1 MRAAPNDA
9 RRPGGGPAHRHQ
21 AYHRGAAARRA
32 RVRCRRHL
40 SVTGAY
46 CVVVS
51 DAHNTPDGPDAG
63 SPAGSESG
71 SAGGPEIGSV
81 DGPNTA
87 SHGPAENDETSLRD
101 RPLMPPDLLEHALA
115 ARGFMP
121 PPEGRRLFEEAVRA
135 LRDGPGLEVGT
146 WCGKSAVYLGAA
158 ARLTGST
165 VFTLDHH
172 RGSEENQPG
181 WEWHDTS
188 MVDAHSGLL
197 DTLPSFRRT
206 WDEQVRDVVTAVV
219 ATTEQVAAWWSTPVE
234 FLFLDGNHVEE
245 MAQHDYAAFAQHVAP
260 GGLLAVH
267 DVFPD
272 PNDGGQAPWHVVE
285 RALAEGFEEVSVTG
299 SLRVLRR
306 A

>member
-1 MRAAPNDA
+1 MTPQLPQHVLDA
-9 RRPGGGPAHRHQ
+9 F
-21 AYHRGAAARRA
+21 
-32 RVRCRRHL
+32 
-40 SVTGAY
+40 
-46 CVVVS
+46 
-51 DAHNTPDGPDAG
+51 DAT
-63 SPAGSESG
+63 
-71 SAGGPEIGSV
+71 
-81 DGPNTA
+81 T
-87 SHGPAENDETSLRD
+87 
-101 RPLMPPDLLEHALA
+101 
-115 ARGFMP
+115 GFMP
-121 PPEGRRLFEEAVRA
+121 LDEGRALFEAACTAR
-135 LRDGPGLEVGT
+135 PGAWLEIGT
-146 WCGKSAVYLGAA
+146 YCGKSTVLLAQA
-158 ARLTGST
+158 AREVGGTQIVT
-165 VFTLDHH
+165 VDHH
-172 RGSEENQPG
+172 HGSEENQPG

-188 MVDAHSGLL
+188 MVDEHSGLL

-206 WDEQVRDVVTAVV
+206 WDSHVKDVVSAVV

-285 RALAEGFEEVSVTG
+285 RALAEAFEEVSVTG

>member
-1 MRAAPNDA
+1 MTPQLPQHVLDA
-9 RRPGGGPAHRHQ
+9 F
-21 AYHRGAAARRA
+21 
-32 RVRCRRHL
+32 
-40 SVTGAY
+40 
-46 CVVVS
+46 
-51 DAHNTPDGPDAG
+51 DAT
-63 SPAGSESG
+63 
-71 SAGGPEIGSV
+71 
-81 DGPNTA
+81 T
-87 SHGPAENDETSLRD
+87 
-101 RPLMPPDLLEHALA
+101 
-115 ARGFMP
+115 GFMP
-121 PPEGRRLFEEAVRA
+121 LDEGRALFEAACTAR
-135 LRDGPGLEVGT
+135 PGAWLEIGT
-146 WCGKSAVYLGAA
+146 YCGKSTVLLAQA
-158 ARLTGST
+158 AREVGGTQIVT
-165 VFTLDHH
+165 VDHH
-172 RGSEENQPG
+172 HGSEENQPG

-188 MVDAHSGLL
+188 MVDEHSGLL

-206 WDEQVRDVVTAVV
+206 WDDHVRDVVSAVV